1 MMVDPSP
8 HSDEPRPRG
17 AGLKRDALSLLTGV
31 ALGAAALLL
40 SRPAHAD
47 VIEIGQ
53 NGAFAV
59 RSGAGSVRWSGPAD
73 DSEEAIGDVAIL
85 PDALTPIASAA
96 VPQIYAAALAR
107 IAEANDMSPA
117 LLAALVWQESRWRA
131 DAVSRAGAVGLT
143 QLMPDTARH
152 LGVDPRDPI
161 ANLAGGA
168 RYLRQQLDLFDGDIE
183 KALAA
188 YNAGPARVLR
198 AGGIPAIAETRTYV
212 AAIVGRLTPT
222 RE

>member
-1 MMVDPSP
+1 MMADPSP
-8 HSDEPRPRG
+8 EPNERKPQRS
-17 AGLKRDALSLLTGV
+17 GLTRDALSLLTGL

-40 SRPAHAD
+40 GKPAHAD

-59 RSGAGSVRWSGPAD
+59 RSGSGAVRWSGGAD
-73 DSEEAIGDVAIL
+73 DAEEAIGDVAIQ
-85 PDALTPIASAA
+85 PAALTPFADAL
-96 VPQIYAAALAR
+96 VPQDYAAALAR
-107 IAEANDMSPA
+107 IAEANDLSPA

-131 DAVSRAGAVGLT
+131 DAVSSAGAVGLT
-143 QLMPDTARH
+143 QLMPATARH

-161 ANLAGGA
+161 ANLTGGA

-183 KALAA
+183 RALAA

-198 AGGIPAIAETRTYV
+198 AGGIPAIAETRSYV